1 MTRGKAR
8 ARGGAA
14 GHAFREN
21 QKRKREETQHS
32 ANNSFPGTFQDQPA
46 KKVKNTIPHHPSS
59 RQDPAP
65 LSTTQNEAAAEPT
78 SQRESARTTAGVADL
93 PTDLSS
99 THQVTTMSIISSS
112 HIQKKVTRILDTLST
127 FSFSDPKPHVILLQ
141 AKAPVA
147 CKLITIAE
155 IAKRELAK
163 NGAKWFQYNVALKAD
178 ITGALNSANEDEN
191 TTEVDVDADEDED
204 EETADFEKMKTPFER
219 AIEGRPK
226 IRSVATLAL
235 YLSRVRIDS
244 LKKTYGLVGLDCFC
258 RIWSLLTRT

>member
-1 MTRGKAR
+1 MTRAKAR
-8 ARGGAA
+8 ARGGHA

-21 QKRKREETQHS
+21 QKRKREESQHS
-32 ANNSFPGTFQDQPA
+32 AHNSFPDTFQDQPA
-46 KKVKNTIPHHPSS
+46 KKAKNTIPHHPSS

-65 LSTTQNEAAAEPT
+65 LPTTQNEAADEST
-78 SQRESARTTAGVADL
+78 SRRESAATPAGVAD
-93 PTDLSS
+93 PSTDLPS
-99 THQVTTMSIISSS
+99 THQVTTMNIISSS

-163 NGAKWFQYNVALKAD
+163 NGAKWFQYNVVGSILVERPPESLKAD
-178 ITGALNSANEDEN
+178 TVGALNSANEDEN
-191 TTEVDVDADEDED
+191 TMEVEVDADEDGDEDED
-204 EETADFEKMKTPFER
+204 EETTAFEKMKTPFER

-226 IRSVATLAL
+226 VRSVATLAL

-244 LKKTYGLVGLDCFC
+244 LKKTYG
-258 RIWSLLTRT
+258 